1 MTENKEDAL
10 TVRVRKVA
18 DLVERLRAENEE
30 LRASLKNARA
40 DVRILQSNRGTVRQ
54 RVQRVI
60 EMIGG

>member
-1 MTENKEDAL
+1 MTQSKEDAL

-18 DLVERLRAENEE
+18 DLVERLRAENAE
-30 LRASLKNARA
+30 LRSSLKNVRA
-40 DVRILQSNRGTVRQ
+40 DVRSLQSNRGAVRQ